1 MAKSLRRNVLNFR
14 EVMFQGV
21 AASAPAG
28 AAVATMTGS
37 AAFALGSLPLA
48 AVVAFVI
55 VFLNALIIR
64 RISNHVAGPGGYYDY
79 IKRGFGTGV
88 GSFSGWIYILYQIAA
103 LAFISLSI
111 AVFVPALLSYIYGIT
126 VPSYLWIPL
135 LIASAG
141 FGYVISFLGI
151 KGSLRYVSVM
161 GSLEIAVV
169 VFIGLFIV
177 LGHPSAN
184 TASVFTL
191 KYDSYGVSGIALGVL
206 FMYTAFSGFGG
217 MTPLGEE
224 AKDAKKMIGNAVVLS
239 SIVLGIFF
247 VFAAYA
253 FTVGWGPANM
263 ASYANNLVPG
273 IKLAQVD
280 IGIWAAILITVF
292 YINSILTDNVTF
304 SNSVA
309 RITLSMSRD
318 GILPSSLSK
327 VHDTRR
333 TPHLAGLVMVSAAVI
348 MGFLSVEFLG
358 PFGGFLFTGVLST
371 LAALLVHMIANLSL
385 PAILR
390 KNNQRIGVSN
400 VALPVIVTG
409 ILAYVFYGTF
419 ISISLP
425 VIAASASFGAWV
437 VFSIIYSYL
446 KRGSAKIT
454 LPEMNEERVE
464 VLED

>member
-1 MAKSLRRNVLNFR
+1 MAKTLRRNVLNFR

-55 VFLNALIIR
+55 VFLNAVIIR
-64 RISNHVAGPGGYYDY
+64 KISNHVAGPGGYYDY
-79 IKRGFGTGV
+79 IKSGFGGGV

-135 LIASAG
+135 LIASAA
-141 FGYVISFLGI
+141 FGYVVSFLGI

-169 VFIGLFIV
+169 VFIGLFII
-177 LGHPSAN
+177 LSHPSIN

-224 AKDAKKMIGNAVVLS
+224 ARDAKRMIGNAVVFS

-263 ASYANNLVPG
+263 ESYANNLVPG

-280 IGIWAAILITVF
+280 IGLWAAILITIF

-327 VHDTRR
+327 VHDRRR
-333 TPHLAGLVMVSAAVI
+333 TPHLAGLVMVAAAVLI
-348 MGFLSVEFLG
+348 GFLSVEFLG

-390 KNNQRIGVSN
+390 KKGQRIGLPN
-400 VALPVIVTG
+400 IALPVAVTA
-409 ILAYVFYGTF
+409 ILIYVFYGTF
-419 ISISLP
+419 ISISPP
-425 VIAASASFGAWV
+425 VIAASLSFAAWAL
-437 VFSIIYSYL
+437 FSAVYSYV
-446 KRGSAKIT
+446 KGRNAKIS
-454 LPEMNEERVE
+454 EMAFNEERAEAVE
-464 VLED
+464 D